1 VSLTEVRAVVES
13 EPVIVRRNT
22 RRINTLS
29 EGKRHID
36 SDSDDDIPITATL
49 TKPLKGG
56 PNTGIPTGIDA
67 IGLIVAR
74 DFGANGGIFHGR
86 ISAVDME
93 GRRVHYHVTYDDGD
107 EEDFDYE
114 EMKYAIELQEAIAL
128 GTYQAVEATPES
140 RITSEDD
147 EVSVDGS
154 YDGVSLDAISTKG
167 AKTKRH
173 RPLKGKKN

>member
-1 VSLTEVRAVVES
+1 MTAVSPIAQVSPCLSEFERFLSRREASSIRAENLRKRKAPASPDSEDDNVPLASILGSDKVVSLTEVRAVVES

-22 RRINTLS
+22 RRIHTLS

-36 SDSDDDIPITATL
+36 SNSDDDIPITATL

-56 PNTGIPTGIDA
+56 PKTGIPTGTDA

-93 GRRVHYHVTYDDGD
+93 GRILT
-107 EEDFDYE
+107 
-114 EMKYAIELQEAIAL
+114 
-128 GTYQAVEATPES
+128 
-140 RITSEDD
+140 
-147 EVSVDGS
+147 
-154 YDGVSLDAISTKG
+154 TK
-167 AKTKRH
+167 K
-173 RPLKGKKN
+173 